1 MKVLRAKL
9 RELSGRAVIPEQALP
24 ERLASAQSSVQA
36 KSAKR
41 PLLNEQQIA
50 DLLDL
55 LGAEKLRERVE
66 KLDQQVATDLPDL
79 MAADALPDLQA
90 RAHAMA
96 GMCGMLGADRLH
108 GLLKEIETACKTD
121 KDEEARALAEAL
133 PATCDATLAAMKA
146 QLDL

>member
-1 MKVLRAKL
+1 MPKERAEFSAVGMSGFMQKPLDMKVLRAKL
-9 RELSGRAVIPEQALP
+9 RELSGRAVMPEQALP

-90 RAHAMA
+90 RALSLIH
-96 GMCGMLGADRLH
+96 
-108 GLLKEIETACKTD
+108 I
-121 KDEEARALAEAL
+121 
-133 PATCDATLAAMKA
+133 
-146 QLDL
+146 